1 MTVERLSRPRI
12 SRKLGDAGA
21 APSPG
26 PAPKADRPK
35 APFVDEGAPISVWHF
50 MAVGALLTLMI
61 VLTGFLFA
69 IGQTL
74 WGLAAVALFHIP
86 IID

>member
-12 SRKLGDAGA
+12 SRKIGEAAA
-21 APSPG
+21 APP
-26 PAPKADRPK
+26 PKPDRTK
-35 APFVDEGAPISVWHF
+35 APFLDETAPIRAWHF
-50 MAVGALLTLMI
+50 IAFGALVTLLI
-61 VLTGFLFA
+61 VITGFLFA